1 MNRYRFIIQMKH
13 SFLLVAVMLS
23 IFTSCKRNNPEPE
36 SPSAVTP
43 PGVFVVNEGNFTAGN
58 ASLTWFQTEKK
69 TLVPNAFYS
78 VNKVPLGD
86 VANFMTINNGK
97 GYVVVNNSGIVYV
110 IDINTGEFLG
120 KIENLISPREIIII
134 DNKTAWVSNL
144 YSKFITVVNTETYNV
159 TGTINLKG
167 HTSESMVKIGDKVFV
182 ANWSKLNQ
190 QLTNDKLLVIDV
202 VKNSVV
208 DSIQVTL
215 EPNSMVVDKNG
226 KLWVLCSGGY
236 SNEIVPALYQIN
248 PETDAIE
255 QKIEFSDKTDSPIN
269 LVINGEGTQLYYI
282 NYGIYKMDIT
292 STQIPD
298 EPLIQSGSKNFYS
311 LAIEPDS
318 NNIFVSDALD
328 YARNGRV
335 YIYNKSGDLTSQFEA
350 GIIPGYF
357 AFYLE

>member
-1 MNRYRFIIQMKH
+1 MKQSILFIAI
-13 SFLLVAVMLS
+13 VLS
-23 IFTSCKRNNPEPE
+23 VFSACRRVSNVPE
-36 SPSAVTP
+36 SPSTFAP
-43 PGVFVVNEGNFTAGN
+43 PGVFVVNEGNFTTGN
-58 ASLTWFQTEKK
+58 ASLTWFQMEKDSII
-69 TLVPNAFYS
+69 PHAFYA

-97 GYVVVNNSGIVYV
+97 GYIVVNNSGIVYV

-134 DNKTAWVSNL
+134 DNKTAWVSDL
-144 YSKFITVVNTETYNV
+144 YSKSITVVNTETYKI

-167 HTSESMVKIGDKVFV
+167 RTSESMVKIGDKVFV

-190 QLTNDKLLVIDV
+190 QLTNDKVLVIDV
-202 VKNSVV
+202 SQNSVI
-208 DSIQVTL
+208 DSIRVTV

-226 KLWVLCSGGY
+226 KLRVLCSGGY
-236 SNEIVPALYQIN
+236 SNEIIPVLYQIN

-269 LVINGEGTQLYYI
+269 LAINGEGTQLYYI
-282 NYGIYKMDIT
+282 NSGIYKMDIT
-292 STQIPD
+292 STHIPD

-311 LAIEPDS
+311 LAIEPDR

-328 YARNGRV
+328 YVRNGQV
-335 YIYNKSGDLTSQFEA
+335 YIYDNSGVLTGKFEA